1 MNTQK
6 YLIALLMLLVTHAS
20 FSQTNPEI
28 KKLAIDPETN
38 CYLRYY
44 YFPNLQ
50 AYFDLLNRE
59 YIFKHNG
66 EWHYA
71 AELPQNYGGY
81 SLYKT
86 TRTFITDY
94 DGEEPFQF
102 LDTHKKHILT
112 AKTVSLK
119 RTLKTNKSL
128 IIK

>member
-28 KKLAIDPETN
+28 KKLAIDSETN

-102 LDTHKKHILT
+102 LDTHKKT
-112 AKTVSLK
+112 YPYSK
-119 RTLKTNKSL
+119 NG
-128 IIK
+128 IIKKNTKNQ